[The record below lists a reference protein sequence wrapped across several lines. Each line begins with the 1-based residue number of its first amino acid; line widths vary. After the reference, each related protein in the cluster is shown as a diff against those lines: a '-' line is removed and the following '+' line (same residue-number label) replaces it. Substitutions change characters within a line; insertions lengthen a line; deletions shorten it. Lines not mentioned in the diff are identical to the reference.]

1 MFNKKI
7 ESSTFDVFALY
18 VCMGLVTYVVGK
30 IAYGAG
36 KEKGMEEQRK
46 RDNGIPTYYDFYRN
60 ES

>member
-30 IAYGAG
+30 IAYGVG

-46 RDNGIPTYYDFYRN
+46 RHNGIPTYYDFYGK

>member
-30 IAYGAG
+30 IAYNNWKG
-36 KEKGMEEQRK
+36 KR
-46 RDNGIPTYYDFYRN
+46 NGGTTK
-60 ES
+60 ET